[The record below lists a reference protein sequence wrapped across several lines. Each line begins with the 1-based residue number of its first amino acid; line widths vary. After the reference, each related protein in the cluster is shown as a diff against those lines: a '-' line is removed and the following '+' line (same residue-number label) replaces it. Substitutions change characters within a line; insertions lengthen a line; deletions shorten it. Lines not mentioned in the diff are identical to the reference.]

1 MSRKQPS
8 TIYFKSILNRQVK
21 IPIEYIGSNIKT
33 VIQEKLSN
41 MLEGKCSKEGYIK
54 RGTVEIIT
62 YSAGVLETNTAIF
75 DVSFKC
81 LICRPVEGMKIKCK
95 VSNVTKA
102 GIRAS
107 HYNNIESPI
116 VVFIARDHYF
126 NNPTFV
132 SIKEDDIITTKV
144 IGIRFELNDK
154 HIYVISELLKVK
166 QNKKSKK

>member
-21 IPIEYIGSNIKT
+21 IPVEYIGSNIKT
-33 VIQEKLSN
+33 VIQTKLSD

-54 RGTVEIIT
+54 RGTVEIVT
-62 YSAGVLETNTAIF
+62 YSAGILETNSAIF
-75 DVSFKC
+75 DVSVKC
-81 LICRPVEGMKIKCK
+81 LICRPVEGMQIRCK
-95 VSNVTKA
+95 VNNVTKA
-102 GIRAS
+102 GIRAT

-126 NNPTFV
+126 DNSIFV
-132 SIKEDDIITTKV
+132 NIKEDDIITTKV

-154 HIYVISELLKVK
+154 HFYVISELLKVTI
-166 QNKKSKK
+166 QNY